1 MKQGATGSYADTAL
15 PVQVRSNLQ
24 RAIGR
29 PLALDE
35 ASAMTIGDIK
45 ALEAGGEGGSESKQ
59 EKAAATPQDE
69 ETAASVQPKSA
80 PIILPSKIIDLKK
93 DLCVRKEVAG
103 RFVKDYT
110 VKPIKED
117 RTDSP
122 PSAPSTP
129 DKVDPHSCLFRA
141 TQLVPSVPLF
151 GLGLPLIILPHF

>member
-1 MKQGATGSYADTAL
+1 
-15 PVQVRSNLQ
+15 
-24 RAIGR
+24 
-29 PLALDE
+29 
-35 ASAMTIGDIK
+35 MTIGDIK
-45 ALEAGGEGGSESKQ
+45 ALEAGGDSGSESKQ

-69 ETAASVQPKSA
+69 ETSASVQPKSA
-80 PIILPSKIIDLKK
+80 PIILPSKIIDLMK

-129 DKVDPHSCLFRA
+129 DKVNPHSRLFQCY
-141 TQLVPSVPLF
+141 QLALSVPFVVLS
-151 GLGLPLIILPHF
+151 LPLIILPHSSISTLRAQPTLGDVQSHMRLLDFLVAKQH